1 MGVCVIGIVV
11 LVGVIICI
19 KLIVVVIGVVGF
31 GEVEVSRYIFKF
43 NL

>member
-11 LVGVIICI
+11 LVGVI

-31 GEVEVSRYIFKF
+31 GVVEVSRYIFKF